1 MLAEP
6 FREVTRSPE
15 ADQSESGET
24 SASTVAGITVGATIG
39 VIIIVIVIVSI
50 RVWCIIRYNKERQK
64 SVTNKQQK
72 KHQDEKS
79 DGESTNATVLS
90 IPQHEDYLETR
101 VYHRATSIGIA
112 EQDMQ
117 LNQAYGVID
126 KGRVGLDAEKTED
139 DYEKMYDAQR
149 LDEYYGNTN
158 EYELS
163 PLYQEGNVDVHVHT
177 ENTDEIYGIFNFN
190 P

>member
-1 MLAEP
+1 MQQC
-6 FREVTRSPE
+6 E
-15 ADQSESGET
+15 A
-24 SASTVAGITVGATIG
+24 
-39 VIIIVIVIVSI
+39 
-50 RVWCIIRYNKERQK
+50 
-64 SVTNKQQK
+64 
-72 KHQDEKS
+72 
-79 DGESTNATVLS
+79 
-90 IPQHEDYLETR
+90 YLETR

-126 KGRVGLDAEKTED
+126 KGRVGLDAEKTKD

-163 PLYQEGNVDVHVHT
+163 PLYHEGNMDIHVHT
-177 ENTDEIYGIFNFN
+177 ENTYEIYENM
-190 P
+190 